1 MFKKTLISLAVAS
14 SLGLT
19 GCFDSG
25 SDTKNA
31 NPDPKYTDPAIDG
44 KTWPIFNPATRTL
57 PVPSDLQFS
66 GSIDGTF
73 VAEPADPVTAALDNL
88 SGASTVAPM
97 VIETNGQLD
106 PASVKAGETVH
117 LIELAYASGSPV
129 QALSISEPPTLELA
143 LTGPTALPSIRA
155 DVEDVGGTSAIR
167 ILPLKPLNPN
177 KRYVVLITK
186 GVKDVNGE
194 PIIQD
199 PVYSNITAEGTADN
213 PAAGLL
219 SSALAPVR
227 SLVNKLWEPIALKY
241 AAALQVP
248 ITEDDIALT
257 YSFTTSN
264 DEKVLQYIAEPA
276 AWLQDQLTGFLA
288 ISAAEQA
295 VQAGAADYES
305 IEGAIA
311 SAIGS
316 FPSEQIEAALPIA
329 FGDEGGC
336 VGLTGETALT
346 CVAVGLADQLAPIL
360 PTPTPENRSSE
371 NFNLGEGQPVGLVS
385 AVANSVY
392 EAVAK
397 KIADLGGEAP
407 EVLAVQGTV
416 SLPYYL
422 GTTTETVEG
431 EEAKAWTANS
441 ALAGALNAQF
451 GKIGL
456 ELPQGATDE
465 KGKLKSTVVN
475 SIFPFPEKVT
485 DVDVPVLI
493 VYPKGQS
500 KGVVQFQHGITT
512 DRSTAL
518 TFGTALAALGYTVI
532 AIDQPLHG
540 VNEFTTEEQE
550 ELANTLLTAAAASN
564 PAITNDE
571 NTRAAVING
580 TFKIGVL
587 LTIQAQMEALG
598 APAPALGITDP
609 SDQTQIQTAIQTV
622 MNGDAGPDAQ
632 KSLAGALSLENTVTN
647 AGSTIP
653 GLAQATDGERHFGL
667 SESGGLFIN
676 LLNFTNTRDNLR
688 QSAVDQMNLRV
699 SLSGLDLQTKGGA
712 ALAGLPVYLVGHS
725 LGTITGTAFAASVN
739 ANQITAPFADPSFN
753 DIEAI
758 SLLTP
763 GAGVVR
769 MLENSPAFA
778 PSILA
783 GLGAK
788 GIDQNSSDYTKFMNV
803 LQGAIDSADPI
814 NFADNLNAAG
824 TGAYNAIVQ
833 GDMVIPN
840 AADEKVWGLAP
851 LNATLPG
858 ELNGQPVQVTVDS
871 FPAPLAGSYPLV
883 GLLNDLGDGAG
894 IEASPF
900 YFALSSYVDGEGQPL
915 RDEDGNFVLSH
926 STPVSAKPATA
937 FAEMVLG
944 TDAVFSPAPQ

>member
-227 SLVNKLWEPIALKY
+227 TLVNKLWEPIALKY

-288 ISAAEQA
+288 ISAAGQA
-295 VQAGAADYES
+295 VKAGAADYAAVK
-305 IEGAIA
+305 GAIDT
-311 SAIGS
+311 AIAG
-316 FPSEQIEAALPIA
+316 FPSEGIKTALAPTFDEAPPQGCQGFTGEAAI
-329 FGDEGGC
+329 
-336 VGLTGETALT
+336 T
-346 CVAVGLADQLAPIL
+346 CVSVGLAGQLAPLL
-360 PTPTPENRSSE
+360 PTPTTTNRTGAEFTLGDPE
-371 NFNLGEGQPVGLVS
+371 PVGLVS
-385 AVANSVY
+385 AVANKVY
-392 EAVAK
+392 EAVAAQ
-397 KIADLGGEAP
+397 IAGAGGTAP
-407 EVLAVQGTV
+407 TVLAVQGTV

-422 GTTTETVEG
+422 GTTSATVG
-431 EEAKAWTANS
+431 ANSWTADN
-441 ALAGALNAQF
+441 ALAATLNSEF
-451 GKIGL
+451 TKLNL
-456 ELPQGATDE
+456 ELPQGVTDE
-465 KGKLKSTVVN
+465 DGELKSTVVN
-475 SIFPFPEKVT
+475 SIFPFPKKVD
-485 DVDVPVLI
+485 DVDVPALI
-493 VYPKGQS
+493 VYPQGAS

-518 TFGTALAALGYTVI
+518 TFGTALAALGYTVV

-540 VNEFTTEEQE
+540 VDEFTAEEQE
-550 ELANTLLTAAAASN
+550 ELADTLLTAAAASN

-571 NTRAAVING
+571 DTRAAVING

-587 LTIQAQMEALG
+587 LTIQAQMEAAG

-609 SDQTQIQTAIQTV
+609 SNQTQINTAIQTV

-632 KSLAGALSLENTVTN
+632 KSLASALSLENTVAN

-653 GLAQATDGERHFGL
+653 GLAQATGGERHFGL

-676 LLNFTNTRDNLR
+676 LTNFTNTRDNLR

-699 SLSGLDLQTKGGA
+699 SLSGLDLEAKGGTD
-712 ALAGLPVYLVGHS
+712 LAGLPVYLVGHS

-739 ANQITAPFADPSFN
+739 ANQIAAPFADPSFN
-753 DIEAI
+753 DIDAI

-788 GIDQNSSDYTKFMNV
+788 GIDQNSSGYTKFMNV

-814 NFADNLNAAG
+814 NFADNLTAAG
-824 TGAYNAIVQ
+824 TGAYHAVVQ

-840 AADEKVWGLAP
+840 AADEQAWGLAP

-858 ELNGQPVQVTVDS
+858 ELGGQSVQVTVDS

-883 GLLNDLGDGAG
+883 GLLNDLDGAS

-915 RDEDGNFVLSH
+915 RDEDGHFVLSH